1 MDVGLGSERKY
12 GLDREDSPSKRSDKI
27 DDVLDKLD
35 DHLKDG
41 ISRGQLEKCQRVLD
55 KLADQYKDSCSKSQ
69 LSRMYKI
76 QAKIYKI
83 SGEDK
88 LARRTKKAA
97 VGVKRNKKAIALLCA
112 VLILLCG
119 LSVFGYLYYD
129 GEIREANE
137 AKLLRVCNERADED
151 AKNYANSLTEAE
163 GLEFREDGYMDLWSY
178 SYDVTFQNGVIKC
191 NEEHVTKAKDN
202 NIAEANNK
210 ISSAKTRYD
219 EAVSKLEEKRKE
231 QSDRAWDLT
240 LNSLNRIRN
249 CNISSFGDTAHAT
262 CY

>member
-1 MDVGLGSERKY
+1 MDIGLGSERKY

-27 DDVLDKLD
+27 NDVLDKLD
-35 DHLKDG
+35 DHLKYE
-41 ISRGQLEKCQRVLD
+41 ISHDQLEKYQRILD
-55 KLADQYKDSCSKSQ
+55 KLADEYKGSCSKSQ
-69 LSRMYKI
+69 LSRMYRI
-76 QAKIYKI
+76 QARIYKI

-88 LARRTKKAA
+88 LARKTKKAA
-97 VGVKRNKKAIALLCA
+97 ASVKRNKKMIALLCA

-137 AKLLRVCNERADED
+137 AKLLRECNERADKD
-151 AKNYANSLTEAE
+151 ADNYASSLTEAE
-163 GLEFREDGYMDLWSY
+163 GLEFGNEGYMELWSY
-178 SYDVTFQNGVIKC
+178 SHTVAFQNGVIKC
-191 NEEHVTKAKDN
+191 NEDHVTKAKDN

-210 ISSAKTRYD
+210 ISLAKTRYD

-240 LNSLNRIRN
+240 LNSLNRVRN

>member
-1 MDVGLGSERKY
+1 M
-12 GLDREDSPSKRSDKI
+12 
-27 DDVLDKLD
+27 
-35 DHLKDG
+35 
-41 ISRGQLEKCQRVLD
+41 
-55 KLADQYKDSCSKSQ
+55 
-69 LSRMYKI
+69 
-76 QAKIYKI
+76 
-83 SGEDK
+83 
-88 LARRTKKAA
+88 
-97 VGVKRNKKAIALLCA
+97 
-112 VLILLCG
+112 CG

-163 GLEFREDGYMDLWSY
+163 GLEFREEGYMDLWSY
-178 SYDVTFQNGVIKC
+178 SYDVAFQNGVIKC

>member
-27 DDVLDKLD
+27 NDVLDKLD

-41 ISRGQLEKCQRVLD
+41 ISCGQLEKCQRVLD

-76 QAKIYKI
+76 QA
-83 SGEDK
+83 
-88 LARRTKKAA
+88 A
-97 VGVKRNKKAIALLCA
+97 VGVKRNKKAIALLCV

-119 LSVFGYLYYD
+119 LSAFGYLYYD

-137 AKLLRVCNERADED
+137 AKLLRECNERADED
-151 AKNYANSLTEAE
+151 AKNYANALTEAE
-163 GLEFREDGYMDLWSY
+163 GLEFREEGYMDLWSY
-178 SYDVTFQNGVIKC
+178 GHDVAFQNGVIKC
-191 NEEHVTKAKDN
+191 NEEHVTRTKDD

-219 EAVSKLEEKRKE
+219 EAVLKLEEKHKT

-240 LNSLNRIRN
+240 LNSLNKIRN

>member
-1 MDVGLGSERKY
+1 MGKICLY
-12 GLDREDSPSKRSDKI
+12 IILFFSDTP
-27 DDVLDKLD
+27 
-35 DHLKDG
+35 
-41 ISRGQLEKCQRVLD
+41 
-55 KLADQYKDSCSKSQ
+55 
-69 LSRMYKI
+69 
-76 QAKIYKI
+76 
-83 SGEDK
+83 K
-88 LARRTKKAA
+88 LARRTKKVA

-163 GLEFREDGYMDLWSY
+163 GLEFREEGYMDLWSY
-178 SYDVTFQNGVIKC
+178 SYDVAFQNGVIKC

>member
-41 ISRGQLEKCQRVLD
+41 ISHGQVENFQRVLD

-137 AKLLRVCNERADED
+137 AKLLRVCNE
-151 AKNYANSLTEAE
+151 
-163 GLEFREDGYMDLWSY
+163 
-178 SYDVTFQNGVIKC
+178 
-191 NEEHVTKAKDN
+191 
-202 NIAEANNK
+202 
-210 ISSAKTRYD
+210 
-219 EAVSKLEEKRKE
+219 
-231 QSDRAWDLT
+231 
-240 LNSLNRIRN
+240 
-249 CNISSFGDTAHAT
+249 
-262 CY
+262 

>member
-35 DHLKDG
+35 DHLKDE
-41 ISRGQLEKCQRVLD
+41 ISHDQLEKCQRVLD

-76 QAKIYKI
+76 QAKIYKL

-88 LARRTKKAA
+88 LARKTEKAA
-97 VGVKRNKKAIALLCA
+97 VGVKRNKKTIALLCV
-112 VLILLCG
+112 VLVLLCG
-119 LSVFGYLYYD
+119 LSIFGYLYYD
-129 GEIREANE
+129 SEIREANE
-137 AKLLRVCNERADED
+137 AKLLRECNERADKD
-151 AKNYANSLTEAE
+151 ADNYANSLTEAE
-163 GLEFREDGYMDLWSY
+163 GFEFGNEGYLDLWSY
-178 SYDVTFQNGVIKC
+178 SHTVAFQNGVIKC
-191 NEEHVTKAKDN
+191 NEEHVTKTKDE
-202 NIAEANNK
+202 NIAEANNI

>member
-1 MDVGLGSERKY
+1 MDIGLGSERKY
-12 GLDREDSPSKRSDKI
+12 GLDRENSPSKRSDKI

-35 DHLKDG
+35 DHLKDV
-41 ISRGQLEKCQRVLD
+41 ISQDQLEKYQRVLD

-97 VGVKRNKKAIALLCA
+97 VGVKRNKKMIAVLGI

-119 LSVFGYLYYD
+119 LSVLGYLYYD

-137 AKLLRVCNERADED
+137 TKLLRECNERADKD
-151 AKNYANSLTEAE
+151 ADNYANSLTEAE
-163 GLEFREDGYMDLWSY
+163 GFEFGNEGYLDLWSY
-178 SYDVTFQNGVIKC
+178 SHTVAFQNGVIKC
-191 NEEHVTKAKDN
+191 NEEHITKTKDE

-210 ISSAKTRYD
+210 ISSAKTMYD

-240 LNSLNRIRN
+240 INSLNRIRN

>member
-55 KLADQYKDSCSKSQ
+55 KLADHYKDSCSKYQ
-69 LSRMYKI
+69 LSRMDKI

-97 VGVKRNKKAIALLCA
+97 VGVKRNKKRLPFSVPFSYYCA
-112 VLILLCG
+112 AYLYLDIYTTMARYAKRMRRSCLEFVTNVQMKTLRTMLIL
-119 LSVFGYLYYD
+119 
-129 GEIREANE
+129 
-137 AKLLRVCNERADED
+137 
-151 AKNYANSLTEAE
+151 
-163 GLEFREDGYMDLWSY
+163 
-178 SYDVTFQNGVIKC
+178 
-191 NEEHVTKAKDN
+191 
-202 NIAEANNK
+202 
-210 ISSAKTRYD
+210 
-219 EAVSKLEEKRKE
+219 
-231 QSDRAWDLT
+231 
-240 LNSLNRIRN
+240 
-249 CNISSFGDTAHAT
+249 
-262 CY
+262 